1 MRTFATLENLSTAKE
16 KNIIVRNLNRI
27 MDIVVLELDIENSS
41 ITFLHATKMG
51 LENAKRELNC
61 LGFPIRQLQIQKWS
75 KSDAMTVP
83 NLA

>member
-1 MRTFATLENLSTAKE
+1 MRTFATLENLSTTQE

-41 ITFLHATKMG
+41 ITFLHASKIG

-61 LGFPIRQLQIQKWS
+61 LGFPISQLQNQIWK
-75 KSDAMTVP
+75 KPEAVRMP